1 MLGVVAAFFLFLMVG
16 WENPFDTLAVV
27 PQEGAGLNP
36 LLRHPAMMIHP
47 PMLYTGYVGFSIPFA
62 FAIGAL
68 SPAARAPTGYAPR
81 AASR

>member
-1 MLGVVAAFFLFLMVG
+1 MVG
-16 WENPFDTLAVV
+16 WENPFDTLAM
-27 PQEGAGLNP
+27 PPAEGAGLNP

-68 SPAARAPTGYAPR
+68 IARPHRAPTGSAPR